1 LKNLLECKGGDEL
14 ITVVSVV
21 KQDNLEAAYD
31 TLRFTAKF
39 KDTENPY
46 RAYGN
51 LTKAA
56 PNADVTI
63 DSLASTCWG
72 RIDRALALGY
82 EALLSRHVKSFSS
95 KMNRVSLQGGS
106 EQDTPSAAATVTPT
120 GLVCAWSLAVSA
132 ISHIR
137 SCLILSCLILSYN
150 VTLYHVLS
158 RISSDC

>member
-1 LKNLLECKGGDEL
+1 
-14 ITVVSVV
+14 VVSVV

-51 LTKAA
+51 RTKAA

-63 DSLASTCWG
+63 DSLAATCWG

-95 KMNRVSLQGGS
+95 KMNRVSLQGGL
-106 EQDTPSAAATVTPT
+106 EQDMPSAAAAAAAAALTPT
-120 GLVCAWSLAVSA
+120 GLVCACSLAVTV
-132 ISHIR
+132 IR
-137 SCLILSCLILSYN
+137 SCCLVLSCLVFSSL
-150 VTLYHVLS
+150 VTSRHV
-158 RISSDC
+158 ISCLISQIE